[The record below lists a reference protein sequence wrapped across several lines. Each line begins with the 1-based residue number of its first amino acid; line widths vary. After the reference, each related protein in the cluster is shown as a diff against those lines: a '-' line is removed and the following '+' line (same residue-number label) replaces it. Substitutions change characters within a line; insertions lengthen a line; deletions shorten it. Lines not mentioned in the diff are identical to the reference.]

1 MPRDV
6 KNMVLG
12 EVFSH
17 LRKLLQILSEGV
29 DLISQKFRKQ
39 FVAEGKMIR
48 GYVKLLSLNFA
59 FRLVGIGA
67 CIFFTHGV
75 RTSLHGSA
83 QHKAAD
89 GRGRTLFVWS
99 RIIVADDCKFAR
111 YQFDAVYRQRVT
123 TILV

>member
-39 FVAEGKMIR
+39 FVAEVKVIR
-48 GYVKLLSLNFA
+48 GYVELLSLNFA
-59 FRLVGIGA
+59 FPRPFGVETNISTDPSSFQILAFAPCGSLSWHARRGA
-67 CIFFTHGV
+67 
-75 RTSLHGSA
+75 R
-83 QHKAAD
+83 
-89 GRGRTLFVWS
+89 
-99 RIIVADDCKFAR
+99 
-111 YQFDAVYRQRVT
+111 
-123 TILV
+123 